1 MLVLCVQPLV
11 AMLKVK
17 LGAFG
22 WAEAVRRDAKESQ
35 WRGGAAAAAAELD
48 SYLERMGVRCVCT
61 STLGHPLLGPS
72 SLDLKRLR
80 ATRCLW
86 PAASIAG
93 LPAPLLVQQN
103 FCTFCVRGMQ

>member
-1 MLVLCVQPLV
+1 MLVLLVQPLV

-48 SYLERMGVRCVCT
+48 AYLERMGVRWVHVNFQPKLMLRVCCH
-61 STLGHPLLGPS
+61 LPLSGSCS
-72 SLDLKRLR
+72 SRSNSVERLSHVR
-80 ATRCLW
+80 VDMAAQHRLW
-86 PAASIAG
+86 
-93 LPAPLLVQQN
+93 
-103 FCTFCVRGMQ
+103 T